1 MLEVMENT
9 LKNGLAKDVLFV
21 FIGQCVMVA
30 GLVKQIW
37 QCGYLSQG
45 TVRPWGWPFSH
56 ECWAR
61 VVCSSPLAVPC
72 VCHGER
78 AQQSSCSAAHLLCS
92 QRRALNYPKE
102 TNAWCRLK
110 IPDIRTCQKFCVSC
124 GGGFRNVLR
133 GYQNLL
139 LSQICFWMMCQH
151 LFKVN
156 IERLVGIIRK
166 NFHK

>member
-1 MLEVMENT
+1 MFCLCLLGSVWWW
-9 LKNGLAKDVLFV
+9 LGLWNKSDSVATWAR
-21 FIGQCVMVA
+21 GQ
-30 GLVKQIW
+30 
-37 QCGYLSQG
+37 
-45 TVRPWGWPFSH
+45 WGHWRWPFSH

-61 VVCSSPLAVPC
+61 VACSSPLAVPC

-102 TNAWCRLK
+102 TNAWCKLK

-139 LSQICFWMMCQH
+139 LSQFCFWMMCQH